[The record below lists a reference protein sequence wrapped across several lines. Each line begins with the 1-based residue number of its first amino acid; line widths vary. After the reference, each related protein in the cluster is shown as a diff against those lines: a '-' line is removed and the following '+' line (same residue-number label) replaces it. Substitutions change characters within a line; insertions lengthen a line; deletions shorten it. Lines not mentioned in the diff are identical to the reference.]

1 MKHDINSPKHNDNR
15 NYDYSSIEKEE
26 RLEYSKIVELVSA
39 NSSVIDLGCGN
50 GSLLKLL
57 KDKKNIREYGIE
69 LSESGVEI
77 CKRKGL
83 NVIKGS
89 IDTKLNFEENTFD
102 YAICNVTI
110 QMVKYPEILMRE
122 MKRISKYQIISFPN
136 FGFYKNRFDLLV
148 NGRMPRPM
156 LFGYNWYSTGHIHQL
171 SINDFYELVEEI
183 QGLKIVQ
190 VVLEKSTNPIKN
202 YFLNSFPNLFQVLPI
217 FLLEKYK

>member
-1 MKHDINSPKHNDNR
+1 M
-15 NYDYSSIEKEE
+15 
-26 RLEYSKIVELVSA
+26 
-39 NSSVIDLGCGN
+39 GCGN
-50 GSLLKLL
+50 GSLLKIL
-57 KDKKNIREYGIE
+57 KDKKNIQDHGIE

-89 IDTKLNFEENTFD
+89 IDTKLNFEENAFD
-102 YAICNVTI
+102 LAICNVTI
-110 QMVKYPEILMRE
+110 QMVNYPEILLNE
-122 MKRISKYQIISFPN
+122 MKRISKKQIISFPN
-136 FGFYKNRFDLLV
+136 FGFYKNRFDLLF

-171 SINDFYELVEEI
+171 SINDFYELVGEI
-183 QGLKIVQ
+183 KGLKIVQ

>member
-15 NYDYSSIEKEE
+15 NYDYSSIETEE
-26 RLEYSKIVELVSA
+26 RQEYSKIIELVSTD
-39 NSSVIDLGCGN
+39 SSVIDLGCGN
-50 GSLLKLL
+50 GSLLKIL
-57 KDKKNIREYGIE
+57 KDKKNIQDYGIE

-89 IDTKLNFEENTFD
+89 IDTKLNFEENAFD

-110 QMVKYPEILMRE
+110 QMVNYPEILLNE
-122 MKRISKYQIISFPN
+122 MKRISKNQIISFPN

-171 SINDFYELVEEI
+171 SLNDFYEIVDEI
-183 QGLKIVQ
+183 KGLKIVQ
-190 VVLEKSTNPIKN
+190 VVLEKSANPIKN
-202 YFLNSFPNLFQVLPI
+202 YFLNNFPNLFQVLPI

>member
-15 NYDYSSIEKEE
+15 NYDYSSIETEE
-26 RLEYSKIVELVSA
+26 RQEYSKIVDLISP

-50 GSLLKLL
+50 GSLLKIL
-57 KDKKNIREYGIE
+57 KDKKNIQEYGIE

-83 NVIKGS
+83 NVIRGS

-102 YAICNVTI
+102 FAICNVTI
-110 QMVKYPEILMRE
+110 QMVNYPEVLLNE
-122 MKRISKYQIISFPN
+122 MKRISKNQIISFPN

-156 LFGYNWYSTGHIHQL
+156 LFGYTWYSTGHIHQL
-171 SINDFYELVEEI
+171 SINDFYEIVGQI
-183 QGLKIVQ
+183 KGLKIVQ
-190 VVLEKSTNPIKN
+190 VVLEKSANPIKN

-217 FLLEKYK
+217 FLLEKSK

>member
-15 NYDYSSIEKEE
+15 NYDYSSIESEE
-26 RLEYSKIVELVSA
+26 RQEYSKIIELVST

-50 GSLLKLL
+50 GSLLKIL
-57 KDKKNIREYGIE
+57 KDKKNIQEYGIE
-69 LSESGVEI
+69 LSESGAEI

-89 IDTKLNFEENTFD
+89 IDNRLNFEENAFD

-110 QMVKYPEILMRE
+110 QMVNYPEILLNE
-122 MKRISKYQIISFPN
+122 MKRISKKQIISFPN

-156 LFGYNWYSTGHIHQL
+156 LFGYSWYSTGHIHQL
-171 SINDFYELVEEI
+171 SLNDFYELVDEI
-183 QGLKIVQ
+183 KGLKIIQ

>member
-15 NYDYSSIEKEE
+15 NYDYSSIETEE
-26 RLEYSKIVELVSA
+26 RQEYSKIIALVSP

-50 GSLLKLL
+50 GSLLKIL
-57 KDKKNIREYGIE
+57 KDNKNIQEYGIE

-83 NVIKGS
+83 NVIRGS

-102 YAICNVTI
+102 FAICNVTI
-110 QMVKYPEILMRE
+110 QMVNYPEVLLNE
-122 MKRISKYQIISFPN
+122 MKRISKNQIISFPN

-156 LFGYNWYSTGHIHQL
+156 LFGYTWYSTGHIHQL
-171 SINDFYELVEEI
+171 SINDFYEIVGQI
-183 QGLKIVQ
+183 KGLKIVQ
-190 VVLEKSTNPIKN
+190 VVLEKSANPIKN

-217 FLLEKYK
+217 FLLEKSK